1 MRDIA
6 SNIGTVLALAPAV
19 QAATI
24 KGDTIDTTG
33 FESAAFVINTGAV
46 SPASPLPSFTAKL
59 QESDTTTDGDFTD
72 VAAADLVGTLPA
84 SLEASSVYKQ
94 SYIGH
99 KQYVRVVVTKNSGT
113 SVAAGAVAVL
123 GHARTRPVT

>member
-6 SNIGTVLALAPAV
+6 SNIGAVLALSPAV

-24 KGDTIDTTG
+24 KGNAIDLLG
-33 FESAAFVINTGAV
+33 FNSAAIVVNTGAIV
-46 SPASPLPSFTAKL
+46 SAGDYTAKV

-72 VAAADLVGTLPA
+72 VVAGDLVGTLPA
-84 SLEASSVYKQ
+84 SLTADGSFKQ

-99 KQYVRVVVTKNSGT
+99 KRYVRVVVTKNSGT
-113 SVAAGAVAVL
+113 SIAAGAVAVL
-123 GHARTRPVT
+123 GHARSRPVA

>member
-19 QAATI
+19 LTATT
-24 KGDTIDTTG
+24 KGVAVDTTG
-33 FESAAFVINTGAV
+33 FESLAFVINTGAIV
-46 SPASPLPSFTAKL
+46 SSGNFTAKV

-72 VAAADLVGTLPA
+72 VDSDNLVGDLP
-84 SLEASSVYKQ
+84 SVLVASSVAKQ

-99 KQYVRVVVTKNSGT
+99 KKYARVVLTLNSGT
-113 SVAAGAVAVL
+113 SIAAGAVAVL
-123 GHARTRPVT
+123 GHAHSRPVA

>member
-6 SNIGTVLALAPAV
+6 SNIGTKLALAPAV

-24 KGDTIDTTG
+24 KGETVDTTG
-33 FESAAFVINTGAV
+33 FGSIAFVVNTGAI
-46 SPASPLPSFTAKL
+46 AGDGDFTAKI

-72 VAAADLVGTLPA
+72 VVPAHLVGNLPEA
-84 SLEASSVYKQ
+84 LEASTVYKQ

-99 KQYVRVVVTKNSGT
+99 KQYVRVVLTKNSGT
-113 SVAAGAVAVL
+113 SIAAGAVAIL
-123 GHARTRPVT
+123 GHANVRPVA